1 MIWLTFDMVETFH
14 RESLAQFGGA
24 DGIRDIDLLRSAM
37 ARPMNVYAYEPD
49 ASLFRLAAS
58 YCHGIVKNHPFIDGN
73 KRTGALAAVV
83 FLALN
88 DVELEFDEPEVAAAI
103 INVASGEWSEA
114 QLADWLQANAK
125 P

>member
-24 DGIRDIDLLRSAM
+24 DGIRDAGLLRNAM
-37 ARPMNVYAYEPD
+37 ARPMSVYACEPE

-58 YCHGIVKNHPFIDGN
+58 YCHGIVNNHPFVDGN
-73 KRTGALAAVV
+73 KRTGALSAIA

-88 DVELEFDEPEVAAAI
+88 DVQLEFDEPEIAAAI

-114 QLADWLQANAK
+114 QLADWLQANAN